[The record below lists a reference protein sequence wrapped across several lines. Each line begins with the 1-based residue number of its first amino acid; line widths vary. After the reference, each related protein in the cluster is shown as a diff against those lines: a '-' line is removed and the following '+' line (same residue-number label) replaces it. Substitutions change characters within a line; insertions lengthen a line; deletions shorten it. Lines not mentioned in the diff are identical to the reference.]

1 MVDLLSFHL
10 HRHWIYLL
18 QNCFLPN
25 IWDSPS
31 RQESSQPFLRPAESM
46 VYLLGCD
53 TLPLPGSPIIW
64 VLWRNCKDWDTKVL
78 SDVERLSH
86 PTSTS
91 ENLFP
96 QVKKTST
103 DSPFLD
109 LCPLQNLFQ
118 AGTLQWEERTEHR
131 QKLTPFLLFFWNIMA
146 IHYCLLLLF
155 CNKRGEYL
163 WLS

>member
-46 VYLLGCD
+46 VYPLGCD

-78 SDVERLSH
+78 SDVERVSH

-91 ENLFP
+91 EKRHPPTHLFWIC
-96 QVKKTST
+96 VRCKISSKLEHFNGRSGLNIGK
-103 DSPFLD
+103 SWRHFSHLVFLEHNSYT
-109 LCPLQNLFQ
+109 LLSVAAFLQQEGRISLVILE
-118 AGTLQWEERTEHR
+118 G
-131 QKLTPFLLFFWNIMA
+131 
-146 IHYCLLLLF
+146 
-155 CNKRGEYL
+155 
-163 WLS
+163 